1 MNKTITLATLFLSAS
16 AVQVKTGD
24 VFSDIA
30 DWFEN
35 DFVDFWEDDFVE
47 FWEEDFVN
55 FWEDDFVGAF
65 EDLGDWFS
73 DAWDDI
79 NDWLDEDVFGDDIK
93 DFCTSVEYGHKI
105 RENLPDSLMTSTED
119 WIDYWII

>member
-1 MNKTITLATLFLSAS
+1 MSKTITLTTLFLSAS
-16 AVQVKTGD
+16 AVKVETGD

-35 DFVDFWEDDFVE
+35 DFVDFWEDDFVNFWKDDFVN

-65 EDLGDWFS
+65 EDLGEWLS
-73 DAWDDI
+73 DAWDDA
-79 NDWLDEDVFGDDIK
+79 NDWIETDLLGNDLTDACYSAK
-93 DFCTSVEYGHKI
+93 GH
-105 RENLPDSLMTSTED
+105 
-119 WIDYWII
+119 

>member
-1 MNKTITLATLFLSAS
+1 MGTKTNDKQINKKITWAALFLSAS
-16 AVQVKTGD
+16 AVQVETGD

-35 DFVDFWEDDFVE
+35 DFVDFWENDFVE

-65 EDLGDWFS
+65 EDLGDWLS
-73 DAWDDI
+73 DAWDDA
-79 NDWLDEDVFGDDIK
+79 NDWIETDLLGNDLTDA
-93 DFCTSVEYGHKI
+93 CYSA
-105 RENLPDSLMTSTED
+105 
-119 WIDYWII
+119 